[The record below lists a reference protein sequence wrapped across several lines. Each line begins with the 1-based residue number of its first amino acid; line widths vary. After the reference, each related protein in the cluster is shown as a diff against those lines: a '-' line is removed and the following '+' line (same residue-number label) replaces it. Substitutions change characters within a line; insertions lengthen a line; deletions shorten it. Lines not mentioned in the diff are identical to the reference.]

1 MNKRH
6 QLLEEAG
13 RLKRLSQAKRGDLA
27 WLALTG
33 RLTEVEL
40 DHRAAEARALA
51 LRAADLEQQAE
62 ALPET
67 GPHVRDP
74 VEARRRRRA
83 AILAR
88 AGEIRQRETTCRR
101 LIVRERAL
109 GAEAKAEFLEGVAAQ
124 LLAKALHLEA
134 QANALPAV
142 VEPAEAQPALVG
154 HPILAGR

>member
-13 RLKRLSQAKRGDLA
+13 RLQRLSRAKRGDLA

-40 DHRAAEARALA
+40 DQRAAEARALA
-51 LRAADLEQQAE
+51 LRAADLEQEAE
-62 ALPET
+62 SLPEV
-67 GPHVRDP
+67 GPHHPDP
-74 VEARRRRRA
+74 AETRRRRRA

-88 AGEIRQRETTCRR
+88 AEEIRGREATCRR
-101 LIVRERAL
+101 LIARERAL

-124 LLAKALHLEA
+124 LLAKARHLEA

-142 VEPAEAQPALVG
+142 VEPAEAPAVVAA
-154 HPILAGR
+154 HPLLSGR